1 MAEQS
6 PFRDDPTYQAAWDEL
21 LRQVR
26 AANADDAE
34 FWAALG
40 EDVAASD
47 VAREALAETWAEAKG
62 DWPTALPRYR
72 WWMQDHAELFPTVN
86 AIAIEIALA
95 NAAEKIPKDAAPKG
109 SKGRKH
115 PKTELH

>member
-1 MAEQS
+1 MAEQAS
-6 PFRDDPTYQAAWDEL
+6 LSDDPVYQAAWTEL

-26 AANADDAE
+26 AANARDVE
-34 FWAALG
+34 FWEALAA
-40 EDVAASD
+40 DVAASD
-47 VAREALAETWAEAKG
+47 IAREALAASWAEAKG

-95 NAAEKIPKDAAPKG
+95 KAAEKMVKSSAPKG
-109 SKGRKH
+109 SKGKKNSK
-115 PKTELH
+115 PELH